1 MTHRVALVTGGSR
14 GIGAAIAERLAADG
28 YDIAISYSSN
38 ATAAEQVVEK
48 IRAQGRKALAIKA
61 NGASVEGNRE
71 VIAETIV
78 VFGRIDVLVCNAG
91 TFFSGPIDE
100 MSVSQ
105 IEHILNLNVRASM
118 IETME
123 ATKYMT
129 AGGRIVYI
137 GSAFGARAPF
147 PGISLYAATKAA
159 LRGFAKGVARDLGPR
174 GITANVV
181 EPGPIDTDLNPDS
194 GEVAALIRSFV
205 ATGAYGKVHDI
216 ADMVSFLAS
225 PQASYITGAALPV
238 DGGLEA

>member
-1 MTHRVALVTGGSR
+1 MTNRVALVTGGSR
-14 GIGAAIAERLAADG
+14 GIGAAIAQRLAADG
-28 YDIAISYSSN
+28 YDIAISYANN
-38 ATAAEQVVEK
+38 AAAAEQVVEK
-48 IRAQGRKALAIKA
+48 IRALGRKALAIKA

-71 VIAETIV
+71 VIAETLV
-78 VFGRIDVLVCNAG
+78 VFGRIDALVCNAG

-105 IEHILNLNVRASM
+105 IEHILNLNVRATM
-118 IETME
+118 VETME
-123 ATKYMT
+123 ATKHMT
-129 AGGRIVYI
+129 SGGRIIYI

-205 ATGAYGKVHDI
+205 ATGAYGKAQDI

-225 PQASYITGAALPV
+225 PQASYVTGAALPV

>member
-129 AGGRIVYI
+129 TGGRIIYI

-205 ATGAYGKVHDI
+205 ATGAYGKAHDI